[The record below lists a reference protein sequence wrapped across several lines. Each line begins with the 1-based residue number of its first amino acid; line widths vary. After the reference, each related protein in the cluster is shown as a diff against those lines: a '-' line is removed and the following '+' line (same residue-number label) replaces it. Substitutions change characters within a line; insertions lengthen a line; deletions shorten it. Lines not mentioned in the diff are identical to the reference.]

1 MEEENPVEKAHED
14 LHEKAE
20 HSREPWIG
28 RVALTAA
35 LLAGIAAIASSL
47 SGHHES
53 EGILEQIKASD
64 QWSYY
69 QAKGIKA
76 DIFKVLKPES
86 PEIRRYTEEQKE
98 IRAEATKAQEAS
110 RAHMQ
115 VHQIFAKAVTFSQI
129 AIAIAARKTPTAQ
142 MPTSASA
149 TPAIVAPSMPEKTS
163 AKSGSATTSASARN
177 AIAAITV
184 LTRRPGFWAVSLIF
198 GGIALAY
205 LAQGLWLTY
214 HLRELMG

>member
-129 AIAIAARKTPTAQ
+129 AIAIAA
-142 MPTSASA
+142 
-149 TPAIVAPSMPEKTS
+149 
-163 AKSGSATTSASARN
+163 
-177 AIAAITV
+177 ITV